1 MKERENDQTHVAG
14 RNRCQHGRV
23 RNSDFG
29 CRWLCWLATNCAEK
43 SRGKTDALRPREVSS
58 DSHRKYL
65 GEQGSVTAEFAIVLP
80 GVMVILFFA
89 LSVLAMQTS
98 RVGLVELAAEGARAL
113 ARGESEAI
121 VEQLIEG
128 VGLGSQI
135 ASKTSYSDLSVCLEL
150 VQLKE
155 IPPFGREF
163 AIELKEIQCARKGGL

>member
-1 MKERENDQTHVAG
+1 
-14 RNRCQHGRV
+14 
-23 RNSDFG
+23 
-29 CRWLCWLATNCAEK
+29 
-43 SRGKTDALRPREVSS
+43 
-58 DSHRKYL
+58 
-65 GEQGSVTAEFAIVLP
+65 
-80 GVMVILFFA
+80 
-89 LSVLAMQTS
+89 MQTS

-128 VGLGSQI
+128 VGLGNQI

-155 IPPFGREF
+155 IPPFGRAF